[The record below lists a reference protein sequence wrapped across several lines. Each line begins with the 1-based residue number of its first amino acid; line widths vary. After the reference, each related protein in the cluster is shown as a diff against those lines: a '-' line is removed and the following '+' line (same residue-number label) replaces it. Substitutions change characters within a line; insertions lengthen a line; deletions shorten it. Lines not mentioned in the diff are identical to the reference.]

1 CLVKEC
7 AREPQIVAAFNRAYG
22 AALQAPIVAL
32 LDGRWPTSVS
42 AEEELQIG
50 CFIVFV
56 HDQIWRRL
64 KRVQARME
72 RALRMRWPGAR
83 LLLTYLAARPLTL
96 AASLGR
102 RGALRATRRS
112 PCAGTVTRSGRYCA
126 QHEPRSDAMRIF
138 ILVVCGVM
146 L

>member
-1 CLVKEC
+1 MTMREIGEAQREMGRVQEQEQQEEQQEERVRQLDCSAINFRCLVKEC

-72 RALRMRWPGAR
+72 RALRMR
-83 LLLTYLAARPLTL
+83 
-96 AASLGR
+96 
-102 RGALRATRRS
+102 
-112 PCAGTVTRSGRYCA
+112 
-126 QHEPRSDAMRIF
+126 
-138 ILVVCGVM
+138 
-146 L
+146 